1 MVKKIKHR
9 FKQGQKTEKLPVLS
23 KDLLARYIPKHKEK
37 PDKGAGLD
45 IKWNALD
52 GIISVVFLAATLT
65 AVYFGSARIFIALSN
80 RELLSE
86 NISNI
91 SFIIL
96 YGVQVFLMM
105 GTVWFF
111 ALRRR
116 KARLRD
122 LGLKYYSIGKTFWYA
137 FIALIAINIISFIY
151 VFIMASVLGIEA
163 PASKIE
169 ILIRNKGISNTML
182 LMMVAFIGPITEEV
196 FFRGFLYSAFKEN
209 WGVLP
214 ALFLSSVLFSVVHLQ
229 VYSFFPLFLIGWL
242 LAYLFEKTK
251 SLFPA
256 IFLHAVYNLI
266 LILILLGQL
275 EMINVY

>member
-1 MVKKIKHR
+1 MAEKH
-9 FKQGQKTEKLPVLS
+9 
-23 KDLLARYIPKHKEK
+23 IPRHKEK
-37 PDKGAGLD
+37 IENGTGLD
-45 IKWNALD
+45 IRWNALD
-52 GIISVVFLAATLT
+52 GIIAAAFLTAALA
-65 AVYFGSARIFIALSN
+65 AVYFGSARIFIALSD
-80 RELLSE
+80 RELLSA

-96 YGVQVFLMM
+96 YGIQVILML

-111 ALRRR
+111 ALHRR
-116 KARLRD
+116 KARIRD
-122 LGLKYYSIGKTFWYA
+122 LGLKYYSIGKTVWYT
-137 FIALIAINIISFIY
+137 FISLIAIFIISFIY
-151 VFIMASVLGIEA
+151 VFVMSSVLGIEA

-169 ILIRNKGISNTML
+169 ILIRNRSLSNTIL
-182 LMMVAFIGPITEEV
+182 LIVVAFIGPVVEEV
-196 FFRGFLYSAFKEN
+196 FFRGFLYSAFRKS

-242 LAYLFEKTK
+242 LAYLFEKTR